1 MWISAANPDAARDF
15 HSQGAVDKF
24 SVIHRANPQSFPQ
37 AVVNRF
43 LLTFHSPCGEL
54 SGPRPPAQGPS
65 SPLYRGVPAKQAG
78 GCFYL
83 TDLPYYR

>member
-43 LLTFHSPCGEL
+43 LLTFHSPCGEF
-54 SGPRPPAQGPS
+54 SGPRPPSIGGCLRS
-65 SPLYRGVPAKQAG
+65 RRGVVLS
-78 GCFYL
+78 CCC
-83 TDLPYYR
+83 TVDR